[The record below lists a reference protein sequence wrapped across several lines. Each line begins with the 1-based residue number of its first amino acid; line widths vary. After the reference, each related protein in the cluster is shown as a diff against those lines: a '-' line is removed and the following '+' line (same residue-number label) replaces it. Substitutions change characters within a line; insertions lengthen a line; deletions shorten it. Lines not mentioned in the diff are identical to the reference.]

1 MAIFCVVFHTMKR
14 GFELSVAVASRVLQM
29 ARDEGFTLNFLF
41 GKTLGRSSQAVY
53 LDCREIC
60 VVAAV
65 VEHQQAADST
75 QWSLAEGSPFPFP
88 SVLEGGKK
96 GEPVLTTAQMTTNR
110 HTHLRA
116 EGMEDKWYTIH
127 SFRVGGE
134 ASHNMDGTAMGVL
147 MEYVRFKSATVTR
160 RYVRVTASA
169 AAVGTMRSRETAFI
183 EADALPL
190 SERFVRSRTALPR
203 AN

>member
-1 MAIFCVVFHTMKR
+1 MGSEMCI
-14 GFELSVAVASRVLQM
+14 
-29 ARDEGFTLNFLF
+29 RD
-41 GKTLGRSSQAVY
+41 R
-53 LDCREIC
+53 
-60 VVAAV
+60 
-65 VEHQQAADST
+65 
-75 QWSLAEGSPFPFP
+75 FP

>member
-1 MAIFCVVFHTMKR
+1 M
-14 GFELSVAVASRVLQM
+14 
-29 ARDEGFTLNFLF
+29 
-41 GKTLGRSSQAVY
+41 
-53 LDCREIC
+53 
-60 VVAAV
+60 
-65 VEHQQAADST
+65 
-75 QWSLAEGSPFPFP
+75 
-88 SVLEGGKK
+88 
-96 GEPVLTTAQMTTNR
+96 LTTAQMTTNR